1 MNKEKLWEYKYLIEK
16 LKENELFFDNMHK
29 FIIVYEMKHIVENCY
44 YTVEVDEKEVKAIH
58 LNLVDYLNEKDMQ
71 NLFELS
77 YDFYIDSDSDPYNA
91 VYSALYTLLY
101 TKLMEK
107 DVNLELFTEP
117 LDFDPNRPE
126 RYVSLRGYVD
136 EIQLLLEELNKLEN
150 KDK

>member
-1 MNKEKLWEYKYLIEK
+1 
-16 LKENELFFDNMHK
+16 
-29 FIIVYEMKHIVENCY
+29 
-44 YTVEVDEKEVKAIH
+44 
-58 LNLVDYLNEKDMQ
+58 MQ

-77 YDFYIDSDSDPYNA
+77 YDFYIDSDSDPYNT

-107 DVNLELFTEP
+107 DVDLKLFTEP
-117 LDFDPNRPE
+117 LDFNPEKPE
-126 RYVSLRGYVD
+126 RYVSLRGYID